1 MKDLSIASAVI
12 VSLIFTTTVIFF
24 SLSASFA
31 APVAS
36 KAGHHKTVEFRHTKF
51 IYEKKGD

>member
-12 VSLIFTTTVIFF
+12 VSLIFTTTAIFF
-24 SLSASFA
+24 ALSASFT

-36 KAGHHKTVEFRHTKF
+36 KAVHHNSVAFRHTKS
-51 IYEKKGD
+51 I